1 MATIDRIDTVE
12 DLVRILDENP
22 EWLEAIRS
30 RLLTKEL
37 LEMPNTLAGFMES
50 TNQRFEQMSD
60 TLDRFMES
68 TNQRFEDVD
77 RRFEQMS
84 DTLDRFM
91 ESTNQRFEDV
101 DRRFEQMSDT
111 LDRFIEA
118 TNQRFEQIDR
128 RFEDVDRRFEQMSDT
143 LAKFMESANT
153 RFESL
158 ERAIQQLRD
167 DISPLKAAHA
177 RDETSREFDLIAE
190 DMGLEPV
197 RIISLD
203 EIRAWG
209 QSLRASGISRGQFQ
223 SFRRA
228 DLIVEARDSQDETC
242 YIAVEVSFTADTRD
256 TTRAA
261 RNARFISQVTGK
273 VAYAAFAGLR
283 RDNETQPA
291 IDSGEVYWYALDP
304 DTLEVE

>member
-37 LEMPNTLAGFMES
+37 LEMPNTLA
-50 TNQRFEQMSD
+50 Q
-60 TLDRFMES
+60 FMES

-77 RRFEQMS
+77 RRFK
-84 DTLDRFM
+84 
-91 ESTNQRFEDV
+91 
-101 DRRFEQMSDT
+101 QMSDT
-111 LDRFIEA
+111 LDRFIES

-128 RFEDVDRRFEQMSDT
+128 RFEDIDR
-143 LAKFMESANT
+143 

-177 RDETSREFDLIAE
+177 RNETSREFDLIAE

-197 RIISLD
+197 RIVSLD

-242 YIAVEVSFTADTRD
+242 YIAVEISFTADTRD
-256 TTRAA
+256 TTKAA

-304 DTLEVE
+304 HTLGVE